1 MRGVVEVF
9 GMEPKEEKILGS
21 ARLSC
26 FNLSEGEAMLGNIRA
41 KDEVMLVQAGTYM
54 RLHVE
59 DTLMMTDTRMEKIT
73 NTEFIENAKGKVMIA
88 GLGIGLILHNLRD
101 KIASG
106 EVESIT
112 IVEKYQDV
120 IDLIS
125 PYYTDL
131 PITYITADIL
141 NYTPP
146 KELVFDT
153 LYFDIWATICTDNL
167 DQMKD
172 LKSRWKK
179 NLTSGGWVDSWFRK
193 RLISMER
200 RGF

>member
-9 GMEPKEEKILGS
+9 GMEPKEEKVFGK
-21 ARLSC
+21 AKLSC
-26 FNLSEGEAMLGNIRA
+26 FFLSEGEAMLGNLRA
-41 KDEVMLVQAGTYM
+41 RDEVMLVQSGTYM
-54 RLHVE
+54 RLHVGG
-59 DTLMMTDTRMEKIT
+59 TLMMTDTRMEKIT

-120 IDLIS
+120 IDLVS
-125 PYYTDL
+125 PYYSDL
-131 PITYITADIL
+131 PITYINADIL
-141 NYTPP
+141 TYTPP

-167 DQMKD
+167 EQMKD
-172 LKSRWKK
+172 LKKRWKN
-179 NLTSGGWVDSWFRK
+179 NLVSGGWVDSWFRK
-193 RLISMER
+193 RLISLER
-200 RGF
+200 RSF